1 MTSSWCQVQTGD
13 YRGFLK
19 RSQFWGTSPGEF
31 VAN

>member
-1 MTSSWCQVQTGD
+1 VQTGD

-19 RSQFWGTSPGEF
+19 RSQFWGTSPGEL

>member
-1 MTSSWCQVQTGD
+1 VGD

-19 RSQFWGTSPGEF
+19 RSQFWGTLPSEA